1 MPAPHRSTVTR
12 PPREPGVAAPLPRRT
27 HPAARLLRDT
37 HPAGRLLRDA
47 GLAVGLAVAGVVI
60 LPYLP
65 HAALVVAMCV
75 PLVLRRACP
84 WAALVTVTVAAA
96 LHVVVLQDPTVSV
109 VAVPVVVH
117 SLARWSTTT
126 AARAALAVGLA
137 GAVIGPARWLSVQLE
152 APSLGSWVTSIVGHG
167 AVVVAAFVVGRRAR
181 EREELLVRQ
190 ERERAERQRSAL
202 AERER
207 AIRRAADDERHEVAR
222 EIHDL
227 VAHSLAVIAVQAE
240 GGRAMV
246 ARHPHRAQEILTV
259 IADASREALDELRQV
274 VAMLRRHEPGPAA
287 DYRPAVGLDD
297 VADLVA
303 RLGGRARLRVQ
314 GDPGAV
320 SPLAGVTVYRIVQE
334 SLTNVL
340 RHAGPAAR
348 AQVAITVTGHEV
360 TVRVRDDGR
369 GAAAESDGR
378 SRAVEPEGRGDAVEP
393 DGRGTGL
400 VAMRERVQLHDGTL
414 TAGPC
419 AGGGFEVHAVL
430 PAHRATGAAAG

>member
-1 MPAPHRSTVTR
+1 MPAPHHSTATR
-12 PPREPGVAAPLPRRT
+12 PPRESHAATRLLRRA
-27 HPAARLLRDT
+27 HPAARLLRGIRPAVRLPLDT
-37 HPAGRLLRDA
+37 HPVGRLLRDA
-47 GLAVGLAVAGVVI
+47 QLAVGLAVTGVVI
-60 LPYLP
+60 LPHLP
-65 HAALVVAMCV
+65 HAAIAVAMCV

-84 WAALVTVTVAAA
+84 WTALITMCVAAA
-96 LHVVVLQDPTVSV
+96 LHVVVLRDATVAV

-117 SLARWSTTT
+117 SLARWATVA
-126 AARAALAVGLA
+126 AARAALAVALA
-137 GAVIGPARWLSVQLE
+137 GAVIGPARWLSVHLE
-152 APSLGSWVTSIVGHG
+152 APSLGSWVTSIAGHG

-181 EREELLVRQ
+181 EREELRERQ
-190 ERERAERQRSAL
+190 EHERAERQRSAM

-246 ARHPHRAQEILTV
+246 ARHPHRSQEILTV
-259 IADASREALDELRQV
+259 IAGTSREALDELRRV

-303 RLGGRARLRVQ
+303 RLDDRALLHVQ
-314 GDPGAV
+314 GDRDAV
-320 SPLAGVTVYRIVQE
+320 GPLAGLTVYRIVQE

-348 AQVAITVTGHEV
+348 AQVAITVTGREV

-369 GAAAESDGR
+369 GG
-378 SRAVEPEGRGDAVEP
+378 AVDPG
-393 DGRGTGL
+393 GRGTGL

-414 TAGPC
+414 TAGPR
-419 AGGGFEVHAVL
+419 AGGGFEVYAVL
-430 PAHRATGAAAG
+430 PAPRATGSAAG